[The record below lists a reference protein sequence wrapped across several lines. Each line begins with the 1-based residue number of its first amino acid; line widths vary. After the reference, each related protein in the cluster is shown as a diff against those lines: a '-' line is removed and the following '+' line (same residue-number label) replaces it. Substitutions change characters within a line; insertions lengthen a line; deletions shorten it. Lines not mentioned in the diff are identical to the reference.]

1 MKSDEIARR
10 RSGPGQRVAA
20 STAIMPSAMDVACCG
35 VHHIDRTRPSMRKP
49 PNGGQAVIASMFVSR
64 SESSGG
70 SFAEMLDG
78 LQSYEQQGANALT
91 DLSAA
96 REMDLHDVVIAAEM
110 ESLAFNLAVEIRN
123 RLVDAYMEISR
134 MQI

>member
-1 MKSDEIARR
+1 MNLIPGIQGGIGGVGGIGGLEAGKTT
-10 RSGPGQRVAA
+10 SGA
-20 STAIMPSAMDVACCG
+20 
-35 VHHIDRTRPSMRKP
+35 
-49 PNGGQAVIASMFVSR
+49 

-70 SFAEMLDG
+70 SFAEMLEG

>member
-1 MKSDEIARR
+1 MNLI
-10 RSGPGQRVAA
+10 PGIQGG
-20 STAIMPSAMDVACCG
+20 IGG
-35 VHHIDRTRPSMRKP
+35 V
-49 PNGGQAVIASMFVSR
+49 GGIGGLEAGKTTSR
-64 SESSGG
+64 ASESSGG